1 VPVIGKQ
8 RADWKPFG
16 KIVLRM
22 LSGGTVKKLLHFDSP
37 REWYVCDA
45 AIVSCFD
52 SRFDA
57 GFAKFLKLQGVTNPD
72 PIRIAG
78 GAKTLASPDSES
90 DRAFVV
96 EQIQKSVNLHGT
108 KRVILT
114 LHSDCGAYGRLA
126 KFRGDTAAEA
136 AHHQR
141 ELHRAAENLRAAIP
155 GIEVDAY
162 FVDFEGIWEVEVSAV
177 EEARPAV

>member
-1 VPVIGKQ
+1 MK
-8 RADWKPFG
+8 K
-16 KIVLRM
+16 VL
-22 LSGGTVKKLLHFDSP
+22 HIDSP

-45 AIVSCFD
+45 AIVWCFD

-57 GFAKFLKLQGVTNPD
+57 GFSKLVERLGVKNPD

-78 GAKTLASPDSES
+78 AAKALASPDRES

-96 EQIQKSVNLHGT
+96 DQILKSVQLHGT

-114 LHSDCGAYGRLA
+114 LHSDCGGYGRLA
-126 KFRGDTAAEA
+126 RFKGDAAAEA

-141 ELHRAAENLRAAIP
+141 ELQRAAQYLLAAVP
-155 GIEVDAY
+155 GLEVEVY
-162 FVDFEGIWEVEVSAV
+162 FVDFEGIWEIEAGVAQEVQIAG
-177 EEARPAV
+177 